1 MPAIRSASPR
11 AAALGSRSFP
21 EALFIPD
28 LLLPEQWAGG
38 VGRDSRV
45 SGEKALLLAVL
56 KDGIRC
62 FWEQRRGP
70 RLKPRALAEEAEV
83 WIAAVGDDHPCS
95 FQNICEVLGFD
106 PGRLRAGLLAAK
118 ATRRPGTET
127 REHLLSAQT
136 IHGLRV
142 QSTHVPAPSPL
153 TAVGSAVRRCPG
165 GSPEAPSHR
174 AEPSADMSWQ
184 AG

>member
-1 MPAIRSASPR
+1 VRVD
-11 AAALGSRSFP
+11 ALGGRPFP
-21 EALFIPD
+21 EAHFVPD
-28 LLLPEQWAGG
+28 LFLPEQWAEG
-38 VGRDSRV
+38 VRRDSMV

-70 RLKPRALAEEAEV
+70 RPNPRALAEEAED
-83 WIAAVGDDHPCS
+83 WIAAVDDDHPCS
-95 FQNICEVLGFD
+95 VQSICEVLGFD
-106 PGRLRAGLLAAK
+106 PGRLRACLLGGK
-118 ATRRPGTET
+118 ATRRQGTET
-127 REHLLSAQT
+127 RAHPLSAQT

-165 GSPEAPSHR
+165 WSPEATSRR
-174 AEPSADMSWQ
+174 AEPAADMSWQ